1 MTLFCKTSNSQG
13 RHHHC
18 FQFAHFGGHFFKVK
32 IMKEK
37 TAAERYA
44 AAINAAMAIVNLR
57 EEIKGLLAIIHN
69 NLTCS
74 ELLGGQYNGEAV
86 KEAFKNAEVGIIPAN
101 YVKAE
106 CVLLKARVSLHED
119 PGNLGRTAMRYVI
132 DESNAKHNLPK

>member
-1 MTLFCKTSNSQG
+1 
-13 RHHHC
+13 
-18 FQFAHFGGHFFKVK
+18 
-32 IMKEK
+32 MKEK

-57 EEIKGLLAIIHN
+57 EEIKDLLAIIHN

-119 PGNLGRTAMRYVI
+119 PGNLGRTAMRCVI

>member
-1 MTLFCKTSNSQG
+1 MSQSA
-13 RHHHC
+13 RR
-18 FQFAHFGGHFFKVK
+18 FAGHFFKVK

-44 AAINAAMAIVNLR
+44 AAINAAMA
-57 EEIKGLLAIIHN
+57 
-69 NLTCS
+69 

-132 DESNAKHNLPK
+132 DEYNAKHNLPK